1 MDSGA
6 TIKGTGTFLLLAENG
21 SVTTINDSVVVG
33 RDAACDLVI
42 NDGRISRKHA
52 ELRLTETGIEIEDF
66 GSINGTQL
74 NGVSIEGV
82 VSLAHGDTISF
93 NHTAFSVQ
101 DSSAAEEVDSGATI
115 IGMAPIKITP
125 PETVKAEEKTS
136 SAALPGSWVESGASE
151 GTQILSSITA
161 ADLKVLPASTSESP
175 QLIAYGDGGE
185 QQVFDLTIT
194 DGPGPDVWEIGRID
208 SCDIVLDDPSVSS
221 RHAQLIHQGGRW
233 KIVNL
238 VSTNGLFINGEKKL
252 TAYLGNGD
260 DILIGIRQLAFSL
273 GTVDSSV
280 NKKSIKPK
288 AEKSRGLIYAL
299 AAGVAVVIIIALT
312 LVI

>member
-6 TIKGTGTFLLLAENG
+6 TIKATGTFLLLAENG
-21 SVTTINDSVVVG
+21 SVTAINDTVVVG

-52 ELRLTETGIEIEDF
+52 ELRRTETGIEIEDF

-74 NGVSIEGV
+74 NGESIEGV
-82 VSLAHGDTISF
+82 VSLAHGDKLSF
-93 NHTAFSVQ
+93 NQAVFSVE
-101 DSSAAEEVDSGATI
+101 DTSAAEEVDSGATI
-115 IGMAPIKITP
+115 VGMSPIKVSS
-125 PETVKAEEKTS
+125 PEAVKAEEKPS

-151 GTQILSSITA
+151 GTQILSSISA
-161 ADLKVLPASTSESP
+161 ADLNALPTSTSESP
-175 QLIAYGDGGE
+175 QLIAYGDGEE
-185 QQVFDLTIT
+185 QQVFDLTVT

-260 DILIGIRQLAFSL
+260 NILIGIRHLAFSL
-273 GTVDSSV
+273 G
-280 NKKSIKPK
+280 
-288 AEKSRGLIYAL
+288 
-299 AAGVAVVIIIALT
+299 AAGASTEQKTKKKGFVQRFMDKFK
-312 LVI
+312 